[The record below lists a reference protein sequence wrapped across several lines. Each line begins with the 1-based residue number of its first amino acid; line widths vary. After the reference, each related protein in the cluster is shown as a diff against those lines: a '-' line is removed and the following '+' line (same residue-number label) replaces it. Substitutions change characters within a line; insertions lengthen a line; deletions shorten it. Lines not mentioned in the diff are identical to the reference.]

1 MRLVR
6 YLLPAILLISIG
18 LGSSCKKTG
27 PAEAVIMVVDST
39 GKRIVGALVTLRQDS
54 VQNPTNGVQA
64 SVNEMKMTDGA
75 GQAFFTFKLEAVL
88 IVEVEKGNL
97 EARDVIRLEQ
107 SKQVSK
113 TVIIR

>member
-1 MRLVR
+1 MRIAR
-6 YLLPAILLISIG
+6 YLLPSLLLISIV

-39 GKRIVGALVTLRQDS
+39 GKRIAGALVTLRQDS

-64 SVNEMKMTDGA
+64 SVNEIKMTDGA
-75 GQAFFTFKLEAVL
+75 GQAYFTFKLEAVL
-88 IVEVEKGNL
+88 IVEAEKGNL
-97 EARDVIRLEQ
+97 EARDIIRLEQ
-107 SKQVSK
+107 SKQVTK